1 MNYWGISF
9 IVVWILVLVS
19 GFLVLLMEERK
30 EELDEL
36 DADRVIAE
44 AQEEIDREHLAK
56 LMSAGGSIRSEAKN
70 ITDLDEYRRKKATE
84 CSMR

>member
-19 GFLVLLMEERK
+19 GFLVLLIEERK

-44 AQEEIDREHLAK
+44 AQEEIDREHLAR
-56 LMSAGGSIRSEAKN
+56 LMSASGSIRSEAKN
-70 ITDLDEYRRKKATE
+70 VADLEEYRRKKATE